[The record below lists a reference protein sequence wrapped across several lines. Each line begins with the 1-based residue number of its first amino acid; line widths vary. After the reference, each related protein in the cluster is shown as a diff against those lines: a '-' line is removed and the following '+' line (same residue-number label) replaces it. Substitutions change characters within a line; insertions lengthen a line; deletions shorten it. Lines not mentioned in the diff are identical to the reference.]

1 MHKIVL
7 LLIKTMASQQIEMLC
22 GEQKEK
28 KANNHWEFMTPGLSH
43 QCSVT
48 KLQPLDNYTS
58 PHNLTA
64 QSAPVKYSC
73 THAAT
78 TLNLVSWPACARLIS
93 VGSGDE
99 TTLNLPSELLAVHAT

>member
-1 MHKIVL
+1 MWR
-7 LLIKTMASQQIEMLC
+7 TE
-22 GEQKEK
+22 GK
-28 KANNHWEFMTPGLSH
+28 KKVNNHWEFMTPGLSH

-99 TTLNLPSELLAVHAT
+99 TTLNLPSELLAAHAT